1 MAKLPAIAC
10 LVFGLVLLANASRDI
25 EVGNKGV
32 MNTIEEPSMELVT
45 TIHEPPQHGLGGSYC
60 CIKNFQGCVQE
71 CDSNAEYECC
81 VKNGYGC
88 HQMCDK
94 SKDYV
99 CCRENKFGCGQRCE
113 SGHEYYCCKYNKI
126 AGCLNMCPKVTN
138 NLMLEQVV

>member
-25 EVGNKGV
+25 EG
-32 MNTIEEPSMELVT
+32 I
-45 TIHEPPQHGLGGSYC
+45 YC